1 MNLLLIIIIVFS
13 VLVLIRLAN
22 VAQLAAKLSG
32 ESEEAEQDKDNKINA
47 IGMLIFLWGGLIL
60 MGYMILHYKSFMLP
74 VAASEHGA
82 KVDHLMDINW
92 IVLFIVFVV
101 TQILLFSFAFKYRF
115 NKARRAFFFHDNN
128 KLEAIWTIIPTIV
141 LAGLITTGL
150 AEWNEITDYA
160 KRKEGL
166 LIQVYGK
173 QFDWTVR
180 YAGKDNKLGES
191 SFRKINDNNP
201 LGCDSLDSN
210 VNDDLIAREMYLPVG
225 VPIELAIN
233 SRDVLHSVYLPHFRV
248 QMNAVPGMT
257 TRFSFKPTI
266 TTAKMREITGNPKF
280 DYILLCNKICGV
292 AHYNM
297 NMKVIVVDPS
307 EFKDWIKAQKPVF
320 ENTVVAA
327 PATQTVSVKPN
338 EKKIVALK

>member
-1 MNLLLIIIIVFS
+1 MNLLLILIIVFS
-13 VLVLIRLAN
+13 ILVLVRLAN
-22 VAQLAAKLSG
+22 VAQLAAKLSD
-32 ESEEAEQDKDNKINA
+32 ESDEAEQDKDNRING
-47 IGMLIFLWGGLIL
+47 IGLMIFLWGGLIL
-60 MGYMILHYKSFMLP
+60 MLYMILRYKAYMLP
-74 VAASEHGA
+74 VSASEHGVEID
-82 KVDHLMDINW
+82 KLMNTNW
-92 IVLFIVFVV
+92 VVLFIVFVI
-101 TQILLFSFAFKYRF
+101 TQVLLFSFAFKYRF
-115 NKARRAFFFHDNN
+115 NKERRAFFFHDNN
-128 KLEAIWTIIPTIV
+128 KLEVIWTIIPTIV
-141 LAGLITTGL
+141 LAALITTGL
-150 AEWNEITDYA
+150 SEWNSITDYA

-191 SFRKINDNNP
+191 YFRRINDTNP
-201 LGCDSLDSN
+201 LGVDSLDVN
-210 VNDDLIAREMYLPVG
+210 ANDDLTAREMYLPVG

-233 SRDVLHSVYLPHFRV
+233 SRDVLHSVFLPHFRV

-297 NMKVIVVDPS
+297 NMKVVVVEPAD
-307 EFKDWIKAQKPVF
+307 FKEWLKSQKPVF
-320 ENTVVAA
+320 ENTVA
-327 PATQTVSVKPN
+327 PATQSASEKPN